1 MKDKKVIKE
10 EFQKNGYVFIP
21 GFLTIDEVEKIGR
34 NFNRLLKDVVPN
46 MPKKDVF
53 YEEEENAATLKQLSS
68 LQIHDQFFNDL
79 LVNIKFKELAE
90 LLLDDKVI
98 TKDLGYFNKL
108 PLIGKPTPPHQDGY
122 YFMLNPSV
130 AVTMWMP
137 LEPVDDE
144 NGCVKYVKGSHLKG
158 MRPHGR
164 TKILGFSQGIIDFGT
179 DDIAN
184 EVSFSSKPGDL
195 LIHHSLTIHRANG
208 NKSET
213 RSRKALGLIYYGES
227 ANEDI
232 EAKIAYHKKLN
243 EERFSEHKNKIN

>member
-53 YEEEENAATLKQLSS
+53 FEEEENAATLKQLSS

-164 TKILGFSQGIIDFGT
+164 TKILGFSQGIIDYGT
-179 DDIAN
+179 DDMAN
-184 EVSFSSKPGDL
+184 EVSL
-195 LIHHSLTIHRANG
+195 
-208 NKSET
+208 SEVGAT
-213 RSRKALGLIYYGES
+213 SIPADT
-227 ANEDI
+227 A
-232 EAKIAYHKKLN
+232 
-243 EERFSEHKNKIN
+243 